1 MAMILTIDT
10 LAERYGM
17 LPSEA
22 MARGSTFDLY
32 VMDAA
37 ISYHN
42 YQSKKNSNN
51 GVDPAPELS
60 TEEMLEIMKKT
71 RNGQ

>member
-10 LAERYGM
+10 LATRYGM

-22 MARGSTFDLY
+22 LLRGSTFDLY

-37 ISYHN
+37 VSYHN
-42 YQSKKNSNN
+42 YQQKKASNN
-51 GVDPAPELS
+51 GVETAPELS
-60 TEEMLEIMKKT
+60 TEEMLEIMKKA
-71 RNGQ
+71 RSN

>member
-22 MARGSTFDLY
+22 MLRGSTFDLY
-32 VMDAA
+32 IMDAA
-37 ISYHN
+37 ISYNNH
-42 YQSKKNSNN
+42 QHKKTLNK
-51 GVDPAPELS
+51 GIDPVPDL
-60 TEEMLEIMKKT
+60 TTQEMLDMMKKAK
-71 RNGQ
+71 GQ

>member
-22 MARGSTFDLY
+22 MLRGSTFDLY

-42 YQSKKNSNN
+42 YQRKKAMNN
-51 GVDPAPELS
+51 GVAPAVDYS
-60 TEEMLEIMKKT
+60 QEEMVNLLKGA
-71 RNGQ
+71 RNG